1 MGAMSTSGTKS
12 FQQRNL
18 ELVRSSLRAV
28 QHLLDDPAVNEIQ
41 INAPDT
47 VFARSGG
54 VDRPMDVQISAVEI
68 KAAIQ
73 TIASI
78 NDKEIASHFASNK
91 EERAKKILS
100 ARLPGLRIEAILSPV
115 AIEGPSMCIR
125 KHSAKVVPLESYV
138 ESGILSHGGLELL
151 RDIAQ
156 KQESMIIA
164 GSTYSGKTTLV
175 NAFVNSM
182 PDTDRLFCIE
192 QVHELQIN
200 KPNKVMCECDP
211 EQGVTAEHAL
221 MTAMRYS
228 PHRIIVGELRG
239 REAVTFLEA
248 CNTGHA
254 GLTTLHADSARD
266 SLMRLEDLVMQA
278 GRNMPYEAIRARI
291 ASSIQW
297 VVHIGLFDGKRKIKE
312 IFRVD
317 GINRET
323 QKYVFSDFSTGV
335 LNANES

>member
-1 MGAMSTSGTKS
+1 MSTSGTKS

-18 ELVRSSLRAV
+18 ELVRSSLKALR
-28 QHLLDDPAVNEIQ
+28 HLLDDPNVNEIQ
-41 INAPDT
+41 VNAPNT
-47 VFARSGG
+47 VFARVGG
-54 VDRPMDVQISAVEI
+54 QDKRLDVQISAVEI

-78 NDKEIASHFASNK
+78 NDKEIASHFASTK

-100 ARLPGLRIEAILSPV
+100 ARLPGLRIEAILPPV
-115 AIEGPSMCIR
+115 AIEGPTMCIR
-125 KHSAKVVPLESYV
+125 KHSSKVVPLESYV
-138 ESGILSHGGLELL
+138 DSEILSTEGFELL
-151 RDIAQ
+151 RGIASR
-156 KQESMIIA
+156 QESMIIA

-182 PDTDRLFCIE
+182 PDADRLFCIE

-239 REAVTFLEA
+239 KEAVTFLEA

-297 VVHIGLFDGKRKIKE
+297 VVHIGLFEGKRKIKE
-312 IFRVD
+312 IYRVD
-317 GINRET
+317 GIDRET
-323 QKYVFSDFSTGV
+323 QKYIFTDYSTGV
-335 LNANES
+335 LHANQS

>member
-1 MGAMSTSGTKS
+1 MISPDKRS

-18 ELVRSSLRAV
+18 ELVRSSLRSV
-28 QHLLDDPAVNEIQ
+28 IHLLDDPSVNEIQ
-41 INAPDT
+41 INAPNK

-54 VDRPMDVQISAVEI
+54 TDTLVNVPISAVEI
-68 KAAIQ
+68 KSAIQ

-78 NDKEIASHFASNK
+78 NDKEIASHLASTK
-91 EERAKKILS
+91 DERSKKILS
-100 ARLPGLRIEAILSPV
+100 ARLPGLRIEAILPPV
-115 AIEGPSMCIR
+115 AIDGPTMCIR
-125 KHSAKVVPLESYV
+125 KHTSRVVPLEDYV
-138 ESGILSHGGLELL
+138 GTQILSTPAYELL
-151 RDIAQ
+151 KGIALR
-156 KQESMIIA
+156 QESMIIA

-182 PDTDRLFCIE
+182 PDADRLFCIE
-192 QVHELQIN
+192 QVHELLIN

-239 REAVTFLEA
+239 KEAVTFLEA

-254 GLTTLHADSARD
+254 GLTTLHADNARD

-297 VVHIGLFDGKRKIKE
+297 VLHIGLFEGRRKIKE
-312 IFRVD
+312 IYRVD
-317 GINRET
+317 GIDRET
-323 QKYVFSDFSTGV
+323 QKYVFTDFSTG
-335 LNANES
+335 NSMGSNYA

>member
-1 MGAMSTSGTKS
+1 MSTSGTKS

-18 ELVRSSLRAV
+18 ELVRSSLRSL
-28 QHLLDDPAVNEIQ
+28 QHLLDDPTVNEIQ
-41 INAPDT
+41 VNAPNT
-47 VFARSGG
+47 VFARVGG
-54 VDRPMDVQISAVEI
+54 QDKRVDVQISAVEI

-78 NDKEIASHFASNK
+78 NDKEIASHFASTK

-100 ARLPGLRIEAILSPV
+100 ARLPGLRIEAILPPV
-115 AIEGPSMCIR
+115 AIEGPTMCIR
-125 KHSAKVVPLESYV
+125 KHSSKVVPLESYV
-138 ESGILSHGGLELL
+138 DSEILSNEGFETLKG
-151 RDIAQ
+151 IAGR
-156 KQESMIIA
+156 QESMIIA

-182 PDTDRLFCIE
+182 PDADRLFCIE

-239 REAVTFLEA
+239 KEAITFLEA

-297 VVHIGLFDGKRKIKE
+297 VVHIGLFEGKRKIKE
-312 IFRVD
+312 IYRVD
-317 GINRET
+317 GIDRET
-323 QKYVFSDFSTGV
+323 QKYVFTDFSTGV
-335 LNANES
+335 LNAS